1 MALLQHIQ
9 IKDLVIMRELSL
21 ELGSGMT
28 VLTGETGAGKSILI
42 DALGLALGNKADK
55 NMIRNGCE
63 QAEINAEFDLG
74 NAPDIKQWLQ
84 DNALDSEEECII
96 RRILVR
102 QGRSRCFINNRPV
115 PATLLVE
122 LGSRL
127 VSIHGQHEHQLLM
140 KQGAQRDLL
149 DAYADHGQLVAKM
162 RKSYKEFRLKQQQL
176 QELQRQSLDR
186 VQHLDYLQFQI
197 DELRQLQLQAGELDE
212 LAVKQRQLANADQL
226 GSDLATL
233 IQMLFDDEHGTQ
245 PGLAHACVRLE
256 QLINLDKQLQPA
268 AELLDSARIQVEEAV
283 SLLQDSANRIE
294 SNPRLLEEIDQ
305 RLGAIHELAR
315 KHRIPARELPELLDK
330 LSRERDDLEN
340 ADITL
345 AQLEQEVRDLEKS
358 SLVAAKK
365 LTKSRTKAAARL
377 GKTITESMQQL
388 GLKGG
393 AFAVDIA
400 PLPEARLCA
409 NGTDQITF
417 MVSTNPGQPVAP
429 LARVASGGELSR
441 ISLAIQVATANC
453 SQIPTL
459 IFDEVDAGI
468 GGGTAET
475 VGKLLRQLGT
485 QSQILCVT
493 HLPQVA
499 SQSNRHLQVSKSTNG
514 KTTETRI
521 IALDK
526 EQRIE
531 EIARMLGGLN
541 ITEQTLAHAR
551 EMVER

>member
-1 MALLQHIQ
+1 MLQHIQ
-9 IKDLVIMRELSL
+9 IKNLVIVRELSL
-21 ELGSGMT
+21 ELNSGMT
-28 VLTGETGAGKSILI
+28 ALTGETGAGKSILI
-42 DALGLALGNKADK
+42 DAMGLALGSKADK
-55 NMIRNGCE
+55 NMIRSGCDL
-63 QAEINAEFDLG
+63 AEINAEFDLG
-74 NAPDIKQWLQ
+74 DASDIKQWLQ
-84 DNALDSEEECII
+84 DNALDSEGECII

-115 PATLLVE
+115 PAALLLE

-140 KQGAQRDLL
+140 QQGSQRDLL
-149 DAYADHGQLVAKM
+149 DAYAGHAQLLSKM
-162 RKSYKEFRLKQQQL
+162 LTAHKEYRLKQQQL
-176 QELQRQSLDR
+176 QELQRQSMDR
-186 VQHLDYLQFQI
+186 AQRLDYLQFQI

-212 LAVKQRQLANADQL
+212 LALKQRQLAHADQL

-233 IQMLFDDEHGTQ
+233 IRLLLDDEHGAQ
-245 PGLAHACVRLE
+245 PGLAHACVQLE
-256 QLINLDKQLQPA
+256 QLINLDDQLQPA
-268 AELLDSARIQVEEAV
+268 AELLDSARIQVEEALG
-283 SLLQDSANRIE
+283 LLQDSASHIE
-294 SNPRLLEEIDQ
+294 SNPQLLEEIDQ

-315 KHRIPARELPELLDK
+315 KHRIPAKELPELLDK
-330 LSRERDDLEN
+330 LSREQDGLEN

-345 AQLEQEVRDLEKS
+345 AQLEQEVRDLEKA
-358 SLVAAKK
+358 SLAAAEK
-365 LTKSRTKAAARL
+365 LSKSRTKAAARL
-377 GKTITESMQQL
+377 EKTITESMQQL

-393 AFAVDIA
+393 IFAVDIA

-409 NGTDQITF
+409 NGADQITF
-417 MVSTNPGQPVAP
+417 LVSTNPGQPLAP

-468 GGGTAET
+468 GGATAET

-485 QSQILCVT
+485 QNQVLCVT

-499 SQSNRHLQVSKSTNG
+499 SQANRHLQVSKRTNG
-514 KTTETRI
+514 KITETRI
-521 IALDK
+521 MALDK

-541 ITEQTLAHAR
+541 ITKQTLAHAR
-551 EMVER
+551 EMVEW